1 MQHCVFKDEFAPLAI
16 VGEGVD
22 IQIQVY
28 LNPVVLSF
36 HYLFLL
42 KLISDD
48 KEAMFLLGNFL
59 HLISS
64 YHNWTFHF
72 WMYKIKLQSEVT
84 PN

>member
-1 MQHCVFKDEFAPLAI
+1 MDYLLSFTTSLSYRYIINTCNTVFKDEFALLAI

-42 KLISDD
+42 ELISDD

-64 YHNWTFHF
+64 YHN
-72 WMYKIKLQSEVT
+72 
-84 PN
+84 